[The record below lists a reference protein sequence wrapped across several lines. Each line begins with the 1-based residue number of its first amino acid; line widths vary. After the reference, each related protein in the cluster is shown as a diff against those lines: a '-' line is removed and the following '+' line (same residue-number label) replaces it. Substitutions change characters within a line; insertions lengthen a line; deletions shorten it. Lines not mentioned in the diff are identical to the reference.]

1 MIASLWRI
9 LAVCQKEFIQLRRD
23 RLTFAM
29 VIMIPLIQLLLFG
42 YTINTNI
49 RNVPITVVDQANNSF
64 SRQLIMDLQATQV
77 VVVKQHKDT
86 PQAMMET
93 IRDGSS
99 SAGLFIPRDA
109 EQRRYNGSDEP
120 VAQLVIDGSDT
131 VLAAAMKSLASLP
144 FQPGAVISLA
154 ELKPPISVQLLYNPE
169 QRSELFTVPGLL
181 GVILTMTMTMFTAI
195 AIVRERERGNM
206 ELLIATPVKTIELMT
221 GKLIPY
227 VIIGLLQ
234 TLIILLLGEQ
244 LFNVPIV
251 GGLPLILLVCTVFIF
266 ANLSF
271 GLLLST
277 LAKNQLAAMQMFI
290 FFFLP
295 SLLLSGFMFPFVA
308 MPKAAQWLAEM
319 LPMTHFMRIIRAVIL
334 RGAELSDIS
343 SDMLF
348 LVGFFTVT
356 LSLALLRF
364 KQRLD

>member
-1 MIASLWRI
+1 MSASLWRI
-9 LAVCQKEFIQLRRD
+9 WAVCQKEFIQLRRD
-23 RLTFAM
+23 RLTFGM

-49 RNVPITVVDQANNSF
+49 RDVPITVVDQAENSF
-64 SRQLIMDLQATQV
+64 SRQLIMDIQATQV
-77 VVVKQHKDT
+77 VVVKQQMNT
-86 PQAMMET
+86 PEEMMES
-93 IRDGSS
+93 IRNGSS
-99 SAGLFIPRDA
+99 AAGLFIPRDA
-109 EQRRYNGSDEP
+109 EQRLYSGTGEP
-120 VAQLVIDGSDT
+120 VAQLVVDGSDT
-131 VLAAAMKSLASLP
+131 VLAGALKSLGSMP

-154 ELKPPISVQLLYNPE
+154 ELNPLISVQLLYNPE

-181 GVILTMTMTMFTAI
+181 GVILTMTMTMFTSI

-206 ELLIATPVKTIELMT
+206 ELLIATPVKTVELMT

-227 VIIGLLQ
+227 VIIGLIQ
-234 TLIILLLGEQ
+234 TLIILLLGQQ
-244 LFNVPIV
+244 LFDVPIV
-251 GGLPLILLVCTVFIF
+251 GSLSLILLVCTVFIF
-266 ANLSF
+266 ANLGF

-308 MPKAAQWLAEM
+308 MPKVAQWLAEI

-334 RGAELSDIS
+334 RGAELSDIH
-343 SDMLF
+343 SDMMF
-348 LVGFFTVT
+348 LVGFFIVT
-356 LSLALLRF
+356 MLLALLRF